1 MSLTY
6 TGLRALAVPT
16 LHAMWSLRV
25 SGRENVPDSG
35 PVILASNHLSV
46 ADHLFLPVA
55 CPRLVFFMAK
65 SDYFQQGGLKGRFRG
80 AFMRS
85 VGQIPIERSGGRA
98 AVAGLEQARQV
109 IASGKVFGIFP
120 EGTRSPDG
128 RLYRGKTGVTRL
140 ALMTGAPVVPVGI
153 VGTDKAQPVGTA
165 FPRPGCT
172 VTVRIGE
179 PVVYGQAQEIGHNAK
194 RLRDITED
202 IMGRIAELSG
212 QERVDVYASRSNGS
226 TPAAD

>member
-1 MSLTY
+1 MSLIY

-16 LHAMWSLRV
+16 LHAMWKLQV
-25 SGRENVPDSG
+25 SGRENVPDHG

-55 CPRLVFFMAK
+55 CPRLVYFMAK

-98 AVAGLEQARQV
+98 ALAGLEQARQV
-109 IASGKVFGIFP
+109 ILSGKVFGIFP

-140 ALMTGAPVVPVGI
+140 ALMTGAPVVPVG
-153 VGTDKAQPVGTA
+153 VLGTDKAQPIGA
-165 FPRPGCT
+165 PFPRPGHT
-172 VTVRIGE
+172 VTVRIGK
-179 PVVYGQAQEIGHNAK
+179 PVVYDGAEKVGHNAK
-194 RLRDITED
+194 QLREITDD
-202 IMGRIAELSG
+202 IMSRIAELTG
-212 QERVDVYASRSNGS
+212 QETVDVYASRSG
-226 TPAAD
+226 DQQQ